1 VRLYD
6 RRRVRFRQSRV
17 HDTVDTRDYPV
28 GQLDGIAL
36 HYSWRTLDHVRSKL
50 ESYTDLQAKELKKP
64 RLEVVLR
71 LPFEYP
77 ILLFRYY
84 VLRRNFTG
92 GLLGLRIAHAIA
104 WARTRRLVKI
114 LRAQSSN

>member
-1 VRLYD
+1 M
-6 RRRVRFRQSRV
+6 
-17 HDTVDTRDYPV
+17 HDTVDTGGYPV

-36 HYSWRTLDHVRSKL
+36 HYSWRTLDHVRAKL
-50 ESYTDLQAKELKKP
+50 ESYTDLQAKELKKS
-64 RLEVVLR
+64 RLEILLR

-77 ILLFRYY
+77 ILFFRYY

-92 GLLGLRIAHAIA
+92 GLFGLRIAHTIA

-114 LRAQSSN
+114 LGAGRK